1 MEPPDS
7 GSKRVSKFEGPSS
20 SEEYAMWRS
29 LTLATAPRVPL
40 LKARSSQEGSLKR
53 KKVSNEQVLREQLE
67 KLQIELRKSK
77 EDKGALET
85 MMMEGDKSRAFLNEQ
100 LKSRDVRIMMLE
112 MQLGKEKAAMEE
124 FEKESGR
131 LGLNW
136 IRSNSELKPI

>member
-1 MEPPDS
+1 
-7 GSKRVSKFEGPSS
+7 
-20 SEEYAMWRS
+20 MWRS

-112 MQLGKEKAAMEE
+112 MQLGKDKAAMEE

-131 LGLNW
+131 LSLNW
-136 IRSNSELKPI
+136 IRSSSELKPI